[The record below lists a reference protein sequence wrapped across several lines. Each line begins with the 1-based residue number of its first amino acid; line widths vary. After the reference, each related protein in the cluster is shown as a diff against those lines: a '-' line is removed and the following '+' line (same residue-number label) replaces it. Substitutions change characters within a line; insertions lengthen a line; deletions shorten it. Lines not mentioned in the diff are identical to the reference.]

1 MLSTFKSAWKIE
13 SLRKKMLFTLFM
25 LLIYRLGSHIAVPYM
40 NSQVIS
46 QLMSGAGGSIFSF
59 LDLMA
64 GGNFRRFTIFAANIY
79 PYVTAS
85 IILQLLTI
93 AIPSL
98 ESLAKEGETGRK
110 AIAKYTRYLSTAIA
124 LVQAIGYTF
133 GFFRKAID
141 ATSALEY
148 TTIILSIVAGTSILV
163 WIGEQITEHG
173 IGNGISILIFAGIV
187 SRFPIDI
194 AQSIALVKA
203 GKSSPIFL
211 VLFVII
217 AIAIVVFVVTLTE
230 GERRIPVQYAKRVVG
245 RKMYGGQATHI
256 PIKVLMTGVMP
267 IIFAN
272 SLVAIPATIAMFTSE
287 STRVWIQKWLT
298 PTGGPGAEVFIP
310 GAVIYIISTII
321 LIVFFT
327 FFYTTIQ
334 FNTVEYSKN
343 LQANGGF
350 ISGIRAGKPTS
361 DYLGRTLNRLV
372 MPGAIA
378 LSILAVLPTILTLI
392 SGLQFNYGGTSI
404 IIVVGVVLEIHR
416 VLEQQLIMR
425 NYRGFLK
432 NK

>member
-1 MLSTFKSAWKIE
+1 MLSTFRNAWKVE
-13 SLRKKMLFTLFM
+13 SIRKKMLFTLFM
-25 LLIYRLGSHIAVPYM
+25 LLLYRLGSHIAVPYM

-310 GAVIYIISTII
+310 GAVIYIISTVI

-350 ISGIRAGKPTS
+350 ISGIRPGKPTS

>member
-25 LLIYRLGSHIAVPYM
+25 LLLYRLGSHIAVPYM

-272 SLVAIPATIAMFTSE
+272 SLLAIPATIAMFTSE
-287 STRVWIQKWLT
+287 STRNWIQKWLT
-298 PTGGPGAEVFIP
+298 PAGGP
-310 GAVIYIISTII
+310 GAVIYIIFTVI

-350 ISGIRAGKPTS
+350 ISGIRPGKPTS

>member
-1 MLSTFKSAWKIE
+1 MLSTFRNAWKVE

-25 LLIYRLGSHIAVPYM
+25 LLLYRIGSHIAVPYM

-110 AIAKYTRYLSTAIA
+110 AIAKYTRYLSIVIA
-124 LVQAIGYTF
+124 LIQAIGYTF
-133 GFFRKAID
+133 GLFRQAVN
-141 ATSALEY
+141 ATSAIEY
-148 TTIILSIVAGTSILV
+148 VTIILSIVAGTAILI

-187 SRFPIDI
+187 SRFPLDI
-194 AQSIALVKA
+194 AQSVALVKA

-245 RKMYGGQATHI
+245 RKMYGGQSTHI

-272 SLVAIPATIAMFTSE
+272 SLLAIPATIAMFTSE
-287 STRVWIQKWLT
+287 STRNWIQKWLT

>member
-25 LLIYRLGSHIAVPYM
+25 LLLYRLGSHIAVPYM

-272 SLVAIPATIAMFTSE
+272 SLLAIPATIAMFTSE

-310 GAVIYIISTII
+310 GAVIYIISTVI

-350 ISGIRAGKPTS
+350 ISGIRPGKPTS

>member
-25 LLIYRLGSHIAVPYM
+25 LLLYRLGSHIAVPYM

-287 STRVWIQKWLT
+287 STRNWIQKWLT

-350 ISGIRAGKPTS
+350 ISGIRPGKPTS

>member
-1 MLSTFKSAWKIE
+1 MLSTFRNAWKVE

-25 LLIYRLGSHIAVPYM
+25 LLLYRLGSHIAVPYM

-46 QLMSGAGGSIFSF
+46 QIFSGSGGSIFSF

-110 AIAKYTRYLSTAIA
+110 AIAKYTRYLSIVIA
-124 LVQAIGYTF
+124 LIQAIGYTF
-133 GFFRKAID
+133 GLFRQAVN
-141 ATSALEY
+141 ATSAIEY
-148 TTIILSIVAGTSILV
+148 VTIILSIVAGTAILI

-187 SRFPIDI
+187 SRFPLDI
-194 AQSIALVKA
+194 AQSVALVKA
-203 GKSSPIFL
+203 GKASPIFL

-217 AIAIVVFVVTLTE
+217 AIAIVAFVVTLTE

-245 RKMYGGQATHI
+245 RKMYGGQSTHI

-272 SLVAIPATIAMFTSE
+272 SLLAIPATIAMFTSE
-287 STRVWIQKWLT
+287 STRNWIQKWLT

>member
-1 MLSTFKSAWKIE
+1 M
-13 SLRKKMLFTLFM
+13 
-25 LLIYRLGSHIAVPYM
+25 
-40 NSQVIS
+40 
-46 QLMSGAGGSIFSF
+46 
-59 LDLMA
+59 
-64 GGNFRRFTIFAANIY
+64 
-79 PYVTAS
+79 
-85 IILQLLTI
+85 
-93 AIPSL
+93 
-98 ESLAKEGETGRK
+98 
-110 AIAKYTRYLSTAIA
+110 
-124 LVQAIGYTF
+124 
-133 GFFRKAID
+133 
-141 ATSALEY
+141 
-148 TTIILSIVAGTSILV
+148 
-163 WIGEQITEHG
+163 
-173 IGNGISILIFAGIV
+173 
-187 SRFPIDI
+187 
-194 AQSIALVKA
+194 
-203 GKSSPIFL
+203 
-211 VLFVII
+211 LFVII
-217 AIAIVVFVVTLTE
+217 AIAIVAFVVTLTE

-245 RKMYGGQATHI
+245 RKMYGGQSTHI

-272 SLVAIPATIAMFTSE
+272 SLLAIPATIAMFTSE
-287 STRVWIQKWLT
+287 STRNWIQKWLT

>member
-1 MLSTFKSAWKIE
+1 MLDTFAKAWKVD

-46 QLMSGAGGSIFSF
+46 QLISGTDGSIFSF

-79 PYVTAS
+79 PYITAS
-85 IILQLLTI
+85 IVIQLLTI

-98 ESLAKEGETGRK
+98 EALAKEGETGRK
-110 AIAKYTRYLSTAIA
+110 TIAKYTRYLAIVIA
-124 LVQAIGYTF
+124 LIQAIGYTF
-133 GFFRKAID
+133 GFFQKAIN
-141 ATSALEY
+141 ATSPVEY
-148 TTIILSIVAGTSILV
+148 ATIILSIVAGTVILI

-187 SRFPIDI
+187 SRFPIDVI
-194 AQSIALVKA
+194 QSIKLVQIGQA
-203 GKSSPIFL
+203 SPIFL
-211 VLFVII
+211 VLFIII
-217 AIAIVVFVVTLTE
+217 AIAIVLFVVTLTE

-272 SLVAIPATIAMFTSE
+272 SLTAIPATIAIFTKE
-287 STRVWIQKWLT
+287 STRNWITKWLT
-298 PTGGPGAEVFIP
+298 PSGGPGV
-310 GAVIYIISTII
+310 VIYIISSII

-343 LQANGGF
+343 LQQNGGF
-350 ISGIRAGKPTS
+350 IPGIRPGKPTS

-378 LSILAVLPTILTLI
+378 LSILAVLPTILTKA

-416 VLEQQLIMR
+416 ALEQQLLMR
-425 NYRGFLK
+425 NYKGFLK
-432 NK
+432 RK

>member
-1 MLSTFKSAWKIE
+1 MLSTFRNAWKVE

-25 LLIYRLGSHIAVPYM
+25 LLLYRLGSHIAVPYM

-46 QLMSGAGGSIFSF
+46 QIFSGSGGSIFSF

-110 AIAKYTRYLSTAIA
+110 AIAKYTRYLSIVIA
-124 LVQAIGYTF
+124 LIQAIGYTF
-133 GFFRKAID
+133 GLFRQAVN
-141 ATSALEY
+141 ATSAIEY
-148 TTIILSIVAGTSILV
+148 VTIILSIVAGTAILI

-187 SRFPIDI
+187 SRFPLDI
-194 AQSIALVKA
+194 AQSVALVKA

-245 RKMYGGQATHI
+245 RKMYGGQSTHI

-272 SLVAIPATIAMFTSE
+272 SLLAIPATIAMFTSE
-287 STRVWIQKWLT
+287 STRNWIQKWLT